1 MKEFSNTPN
10 VTLGIRR
17 LFEMKIVER
26 TFKMLDDTGIYV
38 VSITISIKKNK
49 KKF

>member
-1 MKEFSNTPN
+1 MKEFSNPPK
-10 VTLGIRR
+10 VT

-26 TFKMLDDTGIYV
+26 TFKMLDDTGMYTTDV
-38 VSITISIKKNK
+38 VSITISKYR